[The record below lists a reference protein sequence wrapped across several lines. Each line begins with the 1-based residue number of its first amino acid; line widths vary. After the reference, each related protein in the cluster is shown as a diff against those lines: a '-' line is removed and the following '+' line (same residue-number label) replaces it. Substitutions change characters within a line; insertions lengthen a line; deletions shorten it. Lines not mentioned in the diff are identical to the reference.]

1 MKLNK
6 FLLLAA
12 VSKAQDASAAS
23 SPELAK
29 LLQAMTPEQIQALM
43 ANVKI
48 PDKDEQAPDTPDR
61 INLEQ
66 PSDVDLDDSLRII
79 PGETPPAG
87 DEEIQEVAETETQ
100 EGIIQPEVGPPEVG
114 PPEVGSSEVG
124 PPEVVASDAQSAIIT
139 QPTNQSVPA
148 APAIITAS
156 TVATSTLSTN
166 TTTQAAPIE
175 PVISALEPVE
185 EIEPELSE
193 RLEDETQ
200 EDDRFNPV
208 DEIQSDFAAE
218 VPDEN
223 ISLPLEGENL
233 NSDEPEI
240 EPASTTQDL
249 IALDSMSAEE
259 KNALLAKLLA
269 AQSLQVTKQSADIL
283 QGQVSAGQS
292 ALQAAEETNPEAP
305 MSDEVPPMMTGTNPA
320 VYADTQQTADQP
332 VNYPNEYGSR
342 ADPDTPELPVED
354 ALPMEQQEPEVEP
367 EPELITFETPKPV
380 APLDLKSNLGSDIRT
395 SPEVSA
401 PVSPELSELPES
413 ADITSES
420 DIQSDI
426 QEPASTITDSP
437 HLPIDLK
444 TANTDASDYETD
456 EQFDEESIDMDEDE
470 SLEFDEDNDDNME
483 DEWDP
488 YDDEYEDEYDEYE
501 DGDYYEDEDAWGEV
515 DEDDEDYSIQLDD
528 DDEGN
533 QEDFAEA
540 RNHYEAM
547 YNSQNEESLE
557 QREEEIFDEAMDEG
571 KAGYNFAFFMILFI
585 SVFTGGY
592 YAYGKIKDKF
602 FPQSTDQ
609 KYALLPKDDG
619 DVKQSAS
626 SNDKPEAENWDN
638 DW

>member
-12 VSKAQDASAAS
+12 VAKAQDASAAS

-29 LLQAMTPEQIQALM
+29 LLQEMTPEQIQALM

-61 INLEQ
+61 TNLEQ

-100 EGIIQPEVGPPEVG
+100 E
-114 PPEVGSSEVG
+114 
-124 PPEVVASDAQSAIIT
+124 
-139 QPTNQSVPA
+139 
-148 APAIITAS
+148 
-156 TVATSTLSTN
+156 
-166 TTTQAAPIE
+166 
-175 PVISALEPVE
+175 ALEPVD

-208 DEIQSDFAAE
+208 DEIQTDFAAE

-259 KNALLAKLLA
+259 KNALLAKLLV

-305 MSDEVPPMMTGTNPA
+305 MSDEVPPMMMTGTNPA
-320 VYADTQQTADQP
+320 VYADVQQTADQP

-354 ALPMEQQEPEVEP
+354 ALPVVQKEPEVEP
-367 EPELITFETPKPV
+367 EPELITFETPEPV
-380 APLDLKSNLGSDIRT
+380 IPLDLKSNLGSDIRT

-413 ADITSES
+413 ADITLES

-444 TANTDASDYETD
+444 TSNIDASDYETD

>member
-12 VSKAQDASAAS
+12 VAKAQDASAAS

-29 LLQAMTPEQIQALM
+29 LLQEMTPEQIQALM

-61 INLEQ
+61 TNLEQ

-100 EGIIQPEVGPPEVG
+100 EVFDHVHKPTLRFRNPSFDFPTYAHF
-114 PPEVGSSEVG
+114 PKP
-124 PPEVVASDAQSAIIT
+124 T
-139 QPTNQSVPA
+139 QKSIFYKKILEKLKRVHRG
-148 APAIITAS
+148 
-156 TVATSTLSTN
+156 
-166 TTTQAAPIE
+166 
-175 PVISALEPVE
+175 ALEPVD

-208 DEIQSDFAAE
+208 DEIQTDFAAE
-218 VPDEN
+218 VPDKN

-259 KNALLAKLLA
+259 KNALLAKLLV

-305 MSDEVPPMMTGTNPA
+305 MSDEVPPMMMTGTNPA
-320 VYADTQQTADQP
+320 VYADVQQTADQP

-354 ALPMEQQEPEVEP
+354 ALPVVQKEPEVEP
-367 EPELITFETPKPV
+367 EPELITFETPEPV
-380 APLDLKSNLGSDIRT
+380 IPLDLKSNLGSDIRT

-413 ADITSES
+413 ADITLES

-444 TANTDASDYETD
+444 TSNIDASDYETD

-515 DEDDEDYSIQLDD
+515 DEDDEDYSIQLDDDD

>member
-12 VSKAQDASAAS
+12 VAKAQDASAAS

-29 LLQAMTPEQIQALM
+29 LLQEMTPEQIQALM

-61 INLEQ
+61 TNLEQ

-100 EGIIQPEVGPPEVG
+100 E
-114 PPEVGSSEVG
+114 
-124 PPEVVASDAQSAIIT
+124 
-139 QPTNQSVPA
+139 
-148 APAIITAS
+148 
-156 TVATSTLSTN
+156 
-166 TTTQAAPIE
+166 
-175 PVISALEPVE
+175 ALEPVD

-208 DEIQSDFAAE
+208 DEIQTDFAAE

-259 KNALLAKLLA
+259 KNALLAKLLV

-305 MSDEVPPMMTGTNPA
+305 MSDEVPPMMMTGTNPA
-320 VYADTQQTADQP
+320 VYADVQQTADQP

-354 ALPMEQQEPEVEP
+354 ALPVVQKEPEVEP
-367 EPELITFETPKPV
+367 EPELITFETPEPV
-380 APLDLKSNLGSDIRT
+380 IPLDLKSNLGSDIRT

-413 ADITSES
+413 ADITLESE
-420 DIQSDI
+420 IQSDI

-444 TANTDASDYETD
+444 TSNIDASDYETD